1 VVSLLPVLYVKHVMS
16 TTIEDV
22 ARVLGVS
29 VRGVRLRVDAL
40 DGVLDAHLRQGE
52 NNRIL
57 FNGESLAILRRLE
70 ELRQSTSTSIR
81 QAASRIRQELE
92 DNSTTPLRRTTS
104 GSTSN
109 PSVDAV
115 ARENALLREMLDELK
130 RDRDHWRDLAER
142 LQLAL
147 PAPKRRRRWWPF
159 RSQEG

>member
-1 VVSLLPVLYVKHVMS
+1 MS

-57 FNGESLAILRRLE
+57 FDGEGLAILRRLE
-70 ELRQSTSTSIR
+70 ELRQAASISIR

-92 DNSTTPLRRTTS
+92 DNSTTPLRQTTS
-104 GSTSN
+104 RSTSN
-109 PSVDAV
+109 LSTDAV

-142 LQLAL
+142 LQPAL
-147 PAPKRRRRWWPF
+147 PAPKPRRRWLGWLWPVRG
-159 RSQEG
+159 RSV